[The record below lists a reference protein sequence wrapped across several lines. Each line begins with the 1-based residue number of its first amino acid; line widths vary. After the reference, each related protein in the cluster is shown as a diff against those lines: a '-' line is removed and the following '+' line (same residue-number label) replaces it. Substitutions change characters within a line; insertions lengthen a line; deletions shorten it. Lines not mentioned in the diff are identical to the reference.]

1 MKEYKASP
9 EDMGYSS
16 EEEMKKFKV
25 LVGMP
30 CYGGNLT
37 TEACQG
43 LIRIGQR
50 SVDIDVFAEFYFVTN
65 ESLVCRARNLIVA
78 HFLSSIK
85 DYTHLMFIDADT
97 KFNGDDV
104 FKMLHY
110 NKDWVAGAVAVKT
123 LPIRHVIDIELKDN
137 IANIT
142 EDKKLVELS
151 NMGGAFNLIKRRV
164 FEQMIEAYPEL
175 HSDRRDVESEFF
187 ASMVPS
193 DEKTGRSGMKEYQ
206 KKILNNFYALYDTG
220 LSEPLGL
227 LSEKDRKNAIEQGR
241 TPNAYLSEDFTFAK
255 RWKKIGGKIWL
266 DPRIPL
272 GHIGRYT
279 YEGNAMENFPKEFWL
294 PSDYIVD

>member
-1 MKEYKASP
+1 
-9 EDMGYSS
+9 
-16 EEEMKKFKV
+16 
-25 LVGMP
+25 
-30 CYGGNLT
+30 
-37 TEACQG
+37 
-43 LIRIGQR
+43 
-50 SVDIDVFAEFYFVTN
+50 
-65 ESLVCRARNLIVA
+65 
-78 HFLSSIK
+78 
-85 DYTHLMFIDADT
+85 
-97 KFNGDDV
+97 
-104 FKMLHY
+104 MLHY
-110 NKDWVAGAVAVKT
+110 NKDWLAGAVPVKT
-123 LPIRHVIDIELKDN
+123 LPIRHVIDIELEDD

-142 EDKKLVELS
+142 RDKKLVELS

-193 DEKTGRSGMKEYQ
+193 TETGGVNGMKEYR

-227 LSEKDRKNAIEQGR
+227 LSEKDRQKAIEQGR

-266 DPRIPL
+266 DPRISL

-279 YEGNAMENFPKEFWL
+279 YEGNVLKNFPKEFWRPEDFL
-294 PSDYIVD
+294 VD

>member
-1 MKEYKASP
+1 MKKYKASP
-9 EDMGYSS
+9 EEMDYVDN
-16 EEEMKKFKV
+16 EEMRDFKV

-43 LIRIGQR
+43 LIRVGQR
-50 SVDIDVFAEFYFVTN
+50 SVDLDIPVDFYFVTS
-65 ESLVCRARNLIVA
+65 ESLVCRARNLTVA
-78 HFLSSIK
+78 HFLSSVK
-85 DYTHLMFIDADT
+85 DYTHLMFIDSDT
-97 KFNGDDV
+97 KFDGDDI

-110 NKDWVAGAVAVKT
+110 NKDWLAGAVPVKT
-123 LPIRHVIDIELKDN
+123 LPIRHVIDIELEDD

-142 EDKKLVELS
+142 RDKKLVELS

-193 DEKTGRSGMKEYQ
+193 TETGGVNGMKEYR

-227 LSEKDRKNAIEQGR
+227 LSEKDRQKAIEQGR

-266 DPRIPL
+266 DTRISL

-279 YEGNAMENFPKEFWL
+279 YEGNVLNNFPKEFWRPEDFL
-294 PSDYIVD
+294 VD